1 MQKENDYVRKAESW
15 IGYTFLVMIAPI
27 DPPTSKTHTIEPN
40 MGRSDD
46 PLRTLPQWI
55 THKLTF
61 IRC

>member
-46 PLRTLPQWI
+46 PLRTLPQ
-55 THKLTF
+55 
-61 IRC
+61 